1 MEERIELLVKRC
13 RIALQIGPVLNE
25 LPDDFV
31 SSVLRQGEYTIED
44 IYLAT
49 QAARILNAD

>member
-1 MEERIELLVKRC
+1 MEERMESLVKRC
-13 RIALQIGPVLNE
+13 QIALQIGPIENE

-31 SSVLRQGEYTIED
+31 SSLLRQGEYTIED

-49 QAARILNAD
+49 QAARILNAV